1 MKHSKSDGKDTMKI
15 TKGKWIKKR
24 CFVST
29 DNGNRVVGL
38 VGAENTALCM

>member
-1 MKHSKSDGKDTMKI
+1 MKHGKSDGKDTMRI
-15 TKGKWIKKR
+15 TKGKWIKS
-24 CFVST
+24 VVLYTT

>member
-1 MKHSKSDGKDTMKI
+1 MKHSKSDGKETKKI

-24 CFVST
+24 RFVST

-38 VGAENTALCM
+38 VDTENTALGM

>member
-1 MKHSKSDGKDTMKI
+1 MKHSKSDGKEREMD
-15 TKGKWIKKR
+15 KKC